1 MSTISVHDVQ
11 GFSTYNNTVRIPNG
25 HKLDIAGDLVLPVH
39 TTSTRPSGELGAI
52 GFNSQTGEL
61 EVYVEIN
68 GTNQWYALTKA
79 APDGS
84 NAANAAVSGQQLLTD
99 YPNTAQGVHW
109 IKSSSMPNALQMYI
123 DVTEDGGGYD
133 FYYTSGGPSVNYT
146 NSTNAG
152 AALGLDLVYPRSK
165 YHWRAMSRA
174 ATHFDSSNHNSYF
187 NSMYAIHKTGGG
199 GNYTGCIMRS
209 SHYGGNN
216 CADWRVPDNGK
227 WWARD
232 NTHSEPNGDYSG
244 YGLLAMYGGN
254 KNANNF
260 NSLSNIGFND
270 GGAYSTGSRDLLST
284 NAKTG

>member
-152 AALGLDLVYPRSK
+152 AALGLDMYILDLSIIGEQCLELLLTLIVVTITVTLTQCMGFTRLVVVE
-165 YHWRAMSRA
+165 
-174 ATHFDSSNHNSYF
+174 T
-187 NSMYAIHKTGGG
+187 IL
-199 GNYTGCIMRS
+199 
-209 SHYGGNN
+209 
-216 CADWRVPDNGK
+216 VV
-227 WWARD
+227 
-232 NTHSEPNGDYSG
+232 
-244 YGLLAMYGGN
+244 L
-254 KNANNF
+254 
-260 NSLSNIGFND
+260 
-270 GGAYSTGSRDLLST
+270 
-284 NAKTG
+284 

>member
-1 MSTISVHDVQ
+1 MSVISVHDVQ

-39 TTSTRPSGELGAI
+39 TTSTRPSAELGAI

-84 NAANAAVSGQQLLTD
+84 NQANAAASGYQLIQD
-99 YPNTAQGVHW
+99 YPGISQGTYW
-109 IKSSSMPNALQMYI
+109 IKSPSMSNALQMYV

-133 FYYTSGGPSVNYT
+133 FYYTNNGPSVNYA

-152 AALGLDLVYPRSK
+152 SSLGLDMVNPRSK
-165 YHWRAMSRA
+165 YHWRAMSKA
-174 ATHFDSSNHNSYF
+174 ANHFDSGNHNSYF
-187 NSMYAIHKTGGG
+187 NTMYTIHKTGGG

-209 SHYGGNN
+209 SAYGGNN
-216 CADWRVPDNGK
+216 CGDWRV
-227 WWARD
+227 
-232 NTHSEPNGDYSG
+232 
-244 YGLLAMYGGN
+244 
-254 KNANNF
+254 
-260 NSLSNIGFND
+260 ND
-270 GGAYSTGSRDLLST
+270 GGKWLSLIHI
-284 NAKTG
+284 

>member
-109 IKSSSMPNALQMYI
+109 IKSSTMPNALQMYI

-152 AALGLDLVYPRSK
+152 AALGLDIVYPRSK
-165 YHWRAMSRA
+165 YHW
-174 ATHFDSSNHNSYF
+174 
-187 NSMYAIHKTGGG
+187 
-199 GNYTGCIMRS
+199 
-209 SHYGGNN
+209 
-216 CADWRVPDNGK
+216 
-227 WWARD
+227 
-232 NTHSEPNGDYSG
+232 
-244 YGLLAMYGGN
+244 
-254 KNANNF
+254 
-260 NSLSNIGFND
+260 
-270 GGAYSTGSRDLLST
+270 
-284 NAKTG
+284 

>member
-109 IKSSSMPNALQMYI
+109 IKSSSMPNALQMYV
-123 DVTEDGGGYD
+123 DTTYDGGGYD
-133 FYYTSGGPSVNYT
+133 FYATKGSGPNISRVTDTHAGTS
-146 NSTNAG
+146 
-152 AALGLDLVYPRSK
+152 LGLELWEGRSRNC
-165 YHWRAMSRA
+165 WLA
-174 ATHFDSSNHNSYF
+174 ATQAVNSLDSGNFNSYWEGVGHVYKP
-187 NSMYAIHKTGGG
+187 NGG

-209 SHYGGNN
+209 SYMVVIT
-216 CADWRVPDNGK
+216 AM
-227 WWARD
+227 
-232 NTHSEPNGDYSG
+232 SG
-244 YGLLAMYGGN
+244 E
-254 KNANNF
+254 
-260 NSLSNIGFND
+260 
-270 GGAYSTGSRDLLST
+270 
-284 NAKTG
+284 

>member
-25 HKLDIAGDLVLPVH
+25 HKLDIAGDLKLPVH

-68 GTNQWYALTKA
+68 GTNQWYPLTKA

-152 AALGLDLVYPRSK
+152 AALGLDMVYPRSK

-187 NSMYAIHKTGGG
+187 NSMYGIHKTGGG

-270 GGAYSTGSRDLLST
+270 GGAYSTGSRYLLST

>member
-1 MSTISVHDVQ
+1 MSTISVHDIQ
-11 GFSTYNNTVRIPNG
+11 GFSTYSNTVRIPNG
-25 HKLDIAGDLVLPVH
+25 HKLDIAGDLKIPSH
-39 TTSTRPSGELGAI
+39 TTSGRPTAEVGAI
-52 GFNSQTGEL
+52 GFNTTTGEL
-61 EVYVEIN
+61 EVYVNIN
-68 GTNQWYALTKA
+68 GTNQWYAITKA

-84 NAANAAVSGQQLLTD
+84 DAANAAVSGQQLLLD
-99 YPNTAQGVHW
+99 YPSTSQGVHW

-133 FYYTSGGPSVNYT
+133 FYYTNSGPSVNYT

-152 AALGLDLVYPRSK
+152 ASLGLDFVYPRSK
-165 YHWRAMSRA
+165 YHWRAMSKA
-174 ATHFDSSNHNSYF
+174 ATHFDSGNHNSYF
-187 NSMYAIHKTGGG
+187 DCMYAIHKTNGG

-216 CADWRVPDNGK
+216 CADWRGTDGGK

-244 YGLLAMYGGN
+244 YGLLATYGGS
-254 KNANNF
+254 KSANSL

-270 GGAYSTGSRDLLST
+270 GGAYSSGSRYLLST